1 MPSTLAPSLT
11 QHSPR
16 PPRQLP
22 RRVFGGLGWA
32 GLADSGFFFFPT
44 FCFSNFGDLVD
55 DTIFPQQ
62 PAVQTYQIL
71 TLKNRGMDK
80 ILPFGRGETGT
91 QSHDSK

>member
-1 MPSTLAPSLT
+1 M
-11 QHSPR
+11 
-16 PPRQLP
+16 
-22 RRVFGGLGWA
+22 
-32 GLADSGFFFFPT
+32 
-44 FCFSNFGDLVD
+44 D